1 MIDLCDLL
9 LFFFQHGD
17 LQSSFRAIQSSLN
30 IYKNHADS
38 KQIYDELRKMF
49 SEL

>member
-1 MIDLCDLL
+1 MIY
-9 LFFFQHGD
+9 LFQQGD
-17 LQSSFRAIQSSLN
+17 LQSSFRAIKTSLD
-30 IYKNHADS
+30 IYENHSDS